1 MGYKRCPWRELLA
14 IKQAAENVLN
24 LVFTAHDVQVE
35 KVTQKVLSCWL
46 RLFIYITSAASFK
59 ALMHKKTHLFILQ
72 NKSHIVYC
80 CSIGI

>member
-24 LVFTAHDVQVE
+24 LVFAAHDVQVE

-46 RLFIYITSAASFK
+46 RLFVYITSAASFK
-59 ALMHKKTHLFILQ
+59 ALMHKK
-72 NKSHIVYC
+72 HIYLYCKTNLTVYC